1 MARGEGA
8 GGECSSSGGGSTAI
22 LTRWP
27 AGDASLIDSRLVE
40 LSSLALP
47 PSPLVNLSSLGA
59 REDELSEA
67 TLRA

>member
-8 GGECSSSGGGSTAI
+8 GGECSSIGVASN
-22 LTRWP
+22 LMRCR
-27 AGDASLIDSRLVE
+27 AGEASLIDSRLVE

-47 PSPLVNLSSLGA
+47 PPPLLNLSSLGG